1 VLVRFIPKKEIFF
14 SLVIVSSNPQDSHE
28 LPGPKEEFLMNA
40 RLALTAMLLMMSIA
54 SGSATIRISD
64 DHG

>member
-1 VLVRFIPKKEIFF
+1 
-14 SLVIVSSNPQDSHE
+14 
-28 LPGPKEEFLMNA
+28 MNA

-64 DHG
+64 DHGGQIGGYLARPRRFGCPANGLSSMASAPRRVQCC